1 MTQSRNSLWTF
12 GFAFLAFECICWGVV
27 LSTTRLEQMSW
38 VNSRHTLWADYLF
51 QFFTALAELVL
62 PIIFAI
68 YLYTRK
74 RTFFVPFLSSYAL
87 STLLV
92 QGIKHLLFPQALRPI
107 AYFASLHLPW
117 YLVPGVEVHMQNSFP
132 SGHTAAAWFMFFWF
146 AILGKS
152 RVWGLFMALLA
163 SGVAYSRLYLMQH
176 FPIDIAV
183 GATIGFLSSALI
195 YYFMIYKPH
204 AHHAA

>member
-27 LSTTRLEQMSW
+27 LTTTRLEQMTW
-38 VNSRHTLWADYLF
+38 VNSRHVFWADYLF

-62 PIIFAI
+62 PIVFAI
-68 YLYTRK
+68 YLYKRK
-74 RTFFVPFLSSYAL
+74 RTFFVPFLTSYAV

-92 QGIKHLLFPQALRPI
+92 QGIKHLVFPHALRPI

-117 YLVPGVEVHMQNSFP
+117 YLVPGVEVHTHNSFP

-146 AILGKS
+146 ALLGKS
-152 RVWGLFMALLA
+152 RFWGLFMAILA
-163 SGVAYSRLYLMQH
+163 IGVAYSRLYLMQH
-176 FPIDIAV
+176 FPIDVTV
-183 GATIGFLSSALI
+183 GAGIGFLSSALV
-195 YYFMIYKPH
+195 YYLMIYKPH